1 MMRSVKSSQRMR
13 RLVAAQ
19 ITVSGGTPSVTM
31 GGTEVSV
38 ADTGA
43 GVVTV
48 TFLKPF
54 AKVPAVTV
62 SPVAT
67 AGDAIATVDVLP
79 TVSAVVVKTW
89 DGTDGTTAKDNIS
102 FCLIAVGDDVSES
115 Y

>member
-1 MMRSVKSSQRMR
+1 MR

-19 ITVSGGTPSVTM
+19 VTVAAGTPSVTM
-31 GGTEVSV
+31 GSTEISV

-48 TFLKPF
+48 TFLRPF

-62 SPVAT
+62 SPIGT
-67 AGDAIATVDVLP
+67 AGDAIATLDVLP
-79 TVSAVVVKTW
+79 TVSSVVVKTW
-89 DGTDGTTAKDNIS
+89 DATDGTTAKDNIS
-102 FCLIAVGDDVSES
+102 FALIAVGDDVSDS